1 MSNYN
6 FKLDLSKFEGFGKV
20 TLTGKSGQAKRC
32 AVIPLEGNSIFE
44 GEKGTYIDLVCFE
57 TPNSEYGSHM
67 VTLSKTKEEQEHEK
81 QTGERVR
88 KPIVGNLK
96 PFGNSQSSAGE
107 EYSLPNQAA
116 AQQVAQQARSRK
128 AEMTNENLNNDD
140 NGDLPF

>member
-32 AVIPLEGNSIFE
+32 IVIPIEGNSVFE

-67 VTLSKTKEEQEHEK
+67 VTLSKSKEEQEREK

-96 PFGNSQSSAGE
+96 PFGNKAAEGE
-107 EYSLPNQAA
+107 EYTYGGQQA
-116 AQQVAQQARSRK
+116 AQQVAQTAKSRK
-128 AEMTNENLNNDD
+128 AETTNENLNNEET
-140 NGDLPF
+140 DLPF

>member
-1 MSNYN
+1 MSNFN

-32 AVIPLEGNSIFE
+32 IVIPIEGNSVFE

-81 QTGERVR
+81 QTGERIR

-96 PFGNSQSSAGE
+96 PFGNKAAEEE
-107 EYSLPNQAA
+107 EYTYGGQQA
-116 AQQVAQQARSRK
+116 AQQVEQAAKSRK
-128 AEMTNENLNNDD
+128 AEMTNENLNNED
-140 NGDLPF
+140 NDGLPF

>member
-32 AVIPLEGNSIFE
+32 IVIPIEGNSVFE

-57 TPNSEYGSHM
+57 TPNSGYGSHM
-67 VTLSKTKEEQEHEK
+67 VTISKTKEEQEQEK
-81 QTGERVR
+81 ATGERVR

-96 PFGNSQSSAGE
+96 PFGSQASSGE

-116 AQQVAQQARSRK
+116 AQQVSQTAKSRK
-128 AEMTNENLNNDD
+128 AEMTNENLNNEES
-140 NGDLPF
+140 DLPF